1 MEMKTPKDQRFGIF
15 VTGTDTGVGKTYV
28 GVRLVR
34 SLVSLGIR
42 VCPRKPIESGCEW
55 VDDRL
60 VPMDANALIGATGA
74 HVGLESV
81 CRYRL
86 RHPLSPERAARIE
99 GVEVKLADLVSAC
112 RVTKDEFL
120 LVEGAGG
127 FYSPLTFD
135 GLNADLAQCL
145 GLEVLLVAA
154 DRLGCINHVLLT
166 VAAIQSRGL
175 RLLGIV
181 LNSLQPQ
188 ADAFMDNA
196 ADLRQRL
203 SCPVVCVGFDGGATH
218 NDFEI
223 EQIAR
228 LITRSIKR

>member
-1 MEMKTPKDQRFGIF
+1 MMAPKEQRSGVF
-15 VTGTDTGVGKTYV
+15 VTGTDTGVGKTHV

-34 SLVSLGIR
+34 SLVSRGIR

-60 VPMDANALIGATGA
+60 VPVDASALMGATGT
-74 HVGLESV
+74 HVDLVSV
-81 CRYRL
+81 CPYRL

-99 GVEVKLADLVSAC
+99 GVEVTLADLVSAC
-112 RVTKDEFL
+112 RVTEDEFL

-135 GLNADLAQCL
+135 GLNADLAQRL

-166 VAAIQSRGL
+166 VAAIQSRRL
-175 RLLGIV
+175 RLLGVV
-181 LNSLQPQ
+181 LNSLQRQ
-188 ADAFMDNA
+188 ADVLMDNA

-203 SCPVVCVGFDGGATH
+203 SCPVVSVGYDDGATR
-218 NDFEI
+218 DDAEI
-223 EQIAR
+223 EQITR
-228 LITRSIKR
+228 LITRSIRR